1 MRGGTQFR
9 DMNALKVVLVLL
21 LVICEANAFTTRK
34 RDRRPAFKG
43 TSPVVMESSTSKEDH
58 PALSDASGAVMF
70 AMHGSPMTPA
80 VAIIQEDADDEI
92 DVGYGTALV
101 SCLLSLALGFGL
113 GYGT

>member
-1 MRGGTQFR
+1 
-9 DMNALKVVLVLL
+9 MNALKVFLVLL
-21 LVICEANAFTTRK
+21 LVICEAKAFTTRK

-43 TSPVVMESSTSKEDH
+43 ASPVVIESSTSKEDQ
-58 PALSDASGAVMF
+58 PTMSDSTGAIMF
-70 AMHGSPMTPA
+70 AMHGNPMTPA
-80 VAIIQEDADDEI
+80 VAIIHEDTEDEI